1 MKLSN
6 TFKLFAVMMAMS
18 VQILAQWGTAPGGVA
33 ESSDNSSIDYSKRTI
48 SALGIGAIPA
58 NAPNVGMARANAIR
72 AARLD
77 ALRNLVEA
85 VKGVRVSSET
95 TVENGMVSSDVIK
108 TQVEGMVRG
117 ARQVGETKYL
127 SDSSVEVIMEV
138 PMTGIM
144 DILMPTAADATAAAA
159 APVPE
164 PNIVATDEPPP
175 PVVADNPNAPITGII
190 VDARGLGLRPSMSPR
205 VLTADG
211 TILYGP
217 GSYPRDFA
225 VQQGVVGYHKD
236 PEAAKSD
243 PRVVGNPLVVRG
255 VGTSG
260 KLNADVVL
268 SVSDAQM
275 ASQFPGFM
283 DAIGACRVMFIL
295 D

>member
-1 MKLSN
+1 MKLSD
-6 TFKLFAVMMAMS
+6 TFKIFAVMMAMS
-18 VQILAQWGTAPGGVA
+18 IQILAQWGTAPGAVA
-33 ESSDNSSIDYSKRTI
+33 ETGEKSAVDYSKRTI

-58 NAPNVGMARANAIR
+58 NAANVGMARANAIR

-85 VKGVRVSSET
+85 VRGVRVSSET
-95 TVENGMVSSDVIK
+95 TVENSMVTSDVIK

-127 SDSSVEVIMEV
+127 SDSSVEVVMEV
-138 PMTGIM
+138 PMSGIM
-144 DILMPTAADATAAAA
+144 DILMPTAADATAAA
-159 APVPE
+159 VPE
-164 PNIVATDEPPP
+164 PNIVVTEPPP
-175 PVVADNPNAPITGII
+175 AVVSDNPGAPITGII
-190 VDARGLGLRPSMSPR
+190 IDARGLGLRPSMSPR
-205 VLTADG
+205 VLTQDG
-211 TILYGP
+211 QVIYGP

-225 VQQGVVGYHKD
+225 IQQGVVGYHKD

-243 PRVVGNPLVVRG
+243 PRVVGNPLTVRG

-260 KLNADVVL
+260 KLSADVVL
-268 SVSDAQM
+268 TVSDAQL

>member
-1 MKLSN
+1 MKLSA

-18 VQILAQWGTAPGGVA
+18 IQVLAQWGTAPGAVA
-33 ESSDNSSIDYSKRTI
+33 ETGENSAIDYSKRTI
-48 SALGIGAIPA
+48 SATGIGAVPP

-95 TVENGMVSSDVIK
+95 TVENNMVSSDVIK

-127 SDSSVEVIMEV
+127 SDSSVEVVMEV
-138 PMTGIM
+138 PMSGIM
-144 DILMPTAADATAAAA
+144 DILMPAAATDGTGA
-159 APVPE
+159 VPE
-164 PNIVATDEPPP
+164 PNMVATEPPP
-175 PVVADNPNAPITGII
+175 PVAADNPGAPITGII
-190 VDARGLGLRPSMSPR
+190 IDARGLGLRPSMSPR
-205 VLTADG
+205 VLTQDG
-211 TILYGP
+211 QVLYGP

-225 VQQGVVGYHKD
+225 IQQGVVGYHKD
-236 PEAAKSD
+236 PEAAKGD
-243 PRVVGNPLVVRG
+243 PRVVGNPLSVRG

-260 KLNADVVL
+260 KLSADVVL
-268 SVSDAQM
+268 SVNDAQM
-275 ASQFPGFM
+275 ASQYPGFM